1 MKAKRIR
8 RQMQRALAHQIR
20 LTFAKLCGLDFR
32 TRLKVAW
39 LLARGDPNLDKAA
52 QR

>member
-1 MKAKRIR
+1 MKAKQIR

-20 LTFAKLCGLDFR
+20 LTFAKLCGLCFR

-39 LLARGDPNLDKAA
+39 LLVRGDPNLDKASR
-52 QR
+52 Q